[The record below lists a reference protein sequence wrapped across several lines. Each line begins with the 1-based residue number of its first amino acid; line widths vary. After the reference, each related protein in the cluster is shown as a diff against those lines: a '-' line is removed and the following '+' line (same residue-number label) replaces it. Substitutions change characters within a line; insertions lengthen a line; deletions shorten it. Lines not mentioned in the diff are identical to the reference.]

1 MTEPDAKTSPRPRVM
16 LGLILGP
23 AAALGIGRFGYSLLL
38 PAMRAYFGW
47 SYATAG
53 AVNTANAA
61 GYLLGSFLAAPL
73 AERIGLGRAFV
84 AGMAVTA
91 ASVGLSGTESPAVF
105 GTAHVWFQL
114 VMRAAAGISGAIT
127 FVTGAS
133 LISVTVPGPSRAL
146 ARYFGG
152 AGLGIVVAAVII
164 PPLLAR
170 GGPGAWRDGWFVLGA
185 LATLATILAL
195 PVTRLRTPVVRACDG
210 GEPSPRTL
218 GGLMPLLAGYFLFG
232 LGYIA
237 YMTFVVALLRGGG
250 YTQRTVAVFWAVLGT
265 GAAVG
270 PLLWRRI
277 IDRLRG
283 ARGLALVMGML
294 AAGAALPVLTL
305 TTAASIGSAVLFGCA
320 LLAVPTA
327 ITAVTRRHVSPGAL
341 TAALG
346 RLTAGFAAGQLA
358 GPLVTGVLADTSGG
372 IGFGLAVSAA
382 LLALGAVTFL
392 AQKKGAPRDPGS
404 MPSPDSAR
412 PAGGRPGDPEADGG
426 GQPGRRL
433 RVPRRWLPH
442 RRRAAGPLGRHP
454 PAHDPTLRSQPLR
467 AVGPRRPKNHHPVRG
482 EPGRRRRPG
491 WRRGWRTALRRR

>member
-1 MTEPDAKTSPRPRVM
+1 MAEPDAGTSPRPLVM
-16 LGLILGP
+16 PGLILGP

-53 AVNTANAA
+53 ALNTANAA

-73 AERIGLGRAFV
+73 AERIGLGRTFV
-84 AGMAVTA
+84 VGMAVTA

-105 GTAHVWFQL
+105 GTAHVWFQVL
-114 VMRAAAGISGAIT
+114 MRAAAGISGAIT

-152 AGLGIVVAAVII
+152 AGLGIVACAVII

-185 LATLATILAL
+185 LAALATILAL
-195 PVTRLRTPVVRACDG
+195 PVTQLRTPTVRARDG
-210 GEPSPRTL
+210 GERSPRTL

-237 YMTFVVALLRGGG
+237 YMTFIVALLRGGG

-270 PLLWRRI
+270 PLLWRRV

-283 ARGLALVMGML
+283 ARGPALVMGML

-327 ITAVTRRHVSPGAL
+327 ITAVTRRHVPNGTL
-341 TAALG
+341 PAALG
-346 RLTAGFAAGQLA
+346 LLTAGFAAGQLA
-358 GPLVTGVLADTSGG
+358 GPLVTGSSPTPAAASDTGWPSRPPSSLSEPSRSWPRTPASRHLRTAEPEHTPGNPPAWTTSHCG
-372 IGFGLAVSAA
+372 IQNAA
-382 LLALGAVTFL
+382 HVH
-392 AQKKGAPRDPGS
+392 
-404 MPSPDSAR
+404 R
-412 PAGGRPGDPEADGG
+412 PQATK
-426 GQPGRRL
+426 
-433 RVPRRWLPH
+433 PRRF
-442 RRRAAGPLGRHP
+442 
-454 PAHDPTLRSQPLR
+454 T
-467 AVGPRRPKNHHPVRG
+467 
-482 EPGRRRRPG
+482 
-491 WRRGWRTALRRR
+491 